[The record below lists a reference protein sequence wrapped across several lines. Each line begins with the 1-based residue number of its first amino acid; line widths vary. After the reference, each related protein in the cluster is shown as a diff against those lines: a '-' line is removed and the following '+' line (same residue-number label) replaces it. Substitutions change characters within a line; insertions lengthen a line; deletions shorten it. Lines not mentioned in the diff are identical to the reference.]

1 MMTSEAS
8 PRVKDILNFWFGEPN
23 DKDYGKPRKSWFIK
37 NPDFDEEVQS
47 HFYTDYEAA
56 TAGKFDSWQ
65 TAPESCLALIIFLD
79 QLPRNLFRGQWR
91 SFATDSKALS
101 AAQYAVQQGFDQQM
115 IPIKRWFIYLPYEHS
130 ENLEHQ
136 RQSVALFEQLRDDA
150 DSAFAIDY
158 AIRHYQIIEKFG
170 RFPHRNQILGRENTP
185 EETKFLEQP
194 GSSF

>member
-1 MMTSEAS
+1 MMNSEIS
-8 PRVKDILNFWFGEPN
+8 HRVKDILNFWFGEPN
-23 DKDYGKPRKSWFIK
+23 NQDYGKPRKIWFIK
-37 NPDFDEEVQS
+37 NPDFDEEVRS

-56 TAGKFDSWQ
+56 AAGKLDSWQ
-65 TAPESCLALIIFLD
+65 TAPESCLALIILLD

-91 SFATDSKALS
+91 SFATDPKALS
-101 AAQYAVQQGFDQQM
+101 AAQYAVEQGFDQQM

-136 RQSVALFEQLRDDA
+136 RQSVALFEQLREDA
-150 DSAFAIDY
+150 DSASTIDY
-158 AIRHYQIIEKFG
+158 AIRHYQVIEKFG

-185 EETKFLEQP
+185 EETEFLKQP